1 MTKRALGHPRFSV
14 TSRQAIAACAAGALI
29 ALASVGVAAAAG
41 HDEWSAEEQ
50 QFVYEL
56 NRARWYPTPVESQAG
71 LPARTV
77 LPSPP
82 LAINDNLASA
92 AGSRSNEMSQFHYFA
107 HQSPQTGLWPNQI
120 AREHGYQ
127 LPSYWPN
134 AANNI
139 ESIHRGNPTILGVL
153 QSFVGSETHRVHV
166 MGQGWFATHEEIGVG
181 AHLGDRIWTILT
193 GTEGTD
199 TLFLTGVAYSDRN
212 GNQRMDLGEGL
223 PGVTIT
229 AAGQSTL
236 TNAGGGW
243 SLPATSPGRY
253 QVSAAGGSFLSQSTV
268 AVWVTD
274 FNVEVDFISTA
285 ARAVSPRTQV
295 YAYETCDGRKPTIL
309 GAGSRDVI
317 YGTPGDDVIIGGAG
331 NDRIDGAG
339 GNDTICGGRGQD
351 VLIGGAGQ
359 DLLIGGPGNSD
370 RCSEGEQTLSC
381 ESR

>member
-1 MTKRALGHPRFSV
+1 MTRETLGRSRSV
-14 TSRQAIAACAAGALI
+14 INRRTIAACLTGVLVALV
-29 ALASVGVAAAAG
+29 SVGVAGAAG
-41 HDEWSAEEQ
+41 HDQWTAEEQ

-82 LAINDNLASA
+82 LAINDNLAAA
-92 AGSRSNEMSQFHYFA
+92 AGFRSNEMARLDYFG
-107 HQSPQTGLWPNQI
+107 HQSQATGKWPNQI

-153 QSFVGSETHRVHV
+153 QSFVNSETHRIHV
-166 MGQGWFATHEEIGVG
+166 MGQGWFLTHEEIGVG
-181 AHLGDRIWTILT
+181 NHVGDRVWTILT
-193 GTEGTD
+193 GTEGTN
-199 TLFLTGVAYSDRN
+199 TLFLTGVVYGDHNS
-212 GNQRMDLGEGL
+212 NQRMDLGEGL

-229 AAGQSTL
+229 AGGRSTL

-243 SLPATSPGRY
+243 SLPVTSPGRY
-253 QVSAAGGSFLSQSTV
+253 RVTAAGGPLPRESAATV
-268 AVWVTD
+268 WLTE
-274 FNVEVDFISTA
+274 FNVEVDFVSTA
-285 ARAVSPRTQV
+285 ARAATPRAQV
-295 YAYETCDGRKPTIL
+295 YAYETCDGKKPTIL
-309 GAGSRDVI
+309 GTGARDVI
-317 YGTPGDDVIIGGAG
+317 YGTPADDIIIGGAG

-339 GNDTICGGRGQD
+339 GNDTICGGQGKD

-359 DLLIGGPGNSD
+359 DTLIGGPNQSD
-370 RCSEGEQTLSC
+370 LCTQGERLLTC
-381 ESR
+381 ELR

>member
-1 MTKRALGHPRFSV
+1 
-14 TSRQAIAACAAGALI
+14 
-29 ALASVGVAAAAG
+29 
-41 HDEWSAEEQ
+41 
-50 QFVYEL
+50 
-56 NRARWYPTPVESQAG
+56 
-71 LPARTV
+71 
-77 LPSPP
+77 
-82 LAINDNLASA
+82 
-92 AGSRSNEMSQFHYFA
+92 
-107 HQSPQTGLWPNQI
+107 
-120 AREHGYQ
+120 
-127 LPSYWPN
+127 
-134 AANNI
+134 
-139 ESIHRGNPTILGVL
+139 
-153 QSFVGSETHRVHV
+153 
-166 MGQGWFATHEEIGVG
+166 MGQGWFGTHEEIGVG

-193 GTEGTD
+193 GTQGTD

-253 QVSAAGGSFLSQSTV
+253 EVSAAGGSFLGQSTV
-268 AVWVTD
+268 AVWVTE

-295 YAYETCDGRKPTIL
+295 RLRRATPRPRSWHRLRG
-309 GAGSRDVI
+309 VI

-331 NDRIDGAG
+331 NDSIDGGA
-339 GNDTICGGRGQD
+339 GNDTICGGRGED

-359 DLLIGGPGNSD
+359 DVLIGGPGNSD
-370 RCSEGEQTLSC
+370 RCSEGERTLSC